1 MSKARQ
7 VALLR
12 GVNVGG
18 RTRVPMARL
27 RELVEA
33 LGYED
38 VATHLQSGNLVYTT
52 SASPATAAKG
62 ISGAIADDLGL
73 DVAVLVRTPKEMAAI
88 VDGNPFAD
96 RVTDPKLMQVAFLSA
111 KPPAAKITAIDSE
124 AFAPDEFAVGRRE
137 IYLWY
142 PNGVRGAKLT
152 HAFWEKALGL
162 TATGRNWNT
171 VTRLRALAEGS

>member
-1 MSKARQ
+1 MSRARQ

-52 SASPATAAKG
+52 TASPPAAAKA
-62 ISGAIADDLGL
+62 IAGAIAGDLGL
-73 DVAVLVRTPKEMAAI
+73 NVAVLVRTPKEMAAI

-96 RVTDPKLMQVAFLSA
+96 RITDPRFMQVAFLSGT
-111 KPPAAKITAIDSE
+111 PPAAGIGAVDPE
-124 AFAPDEFAVGRRE
+124 EFAPDEFAVGRRE
-137 IYLWY
+137 IYLLY
-142 PNGVRGAKLT
+142 PNGVQGAKLT
-152 HAFWEKALGL
+152 HAFWEKRLGL

-171 VTRLRALAEGS
+171 VTRLRELAEAP

>member
-1 MSKARQ
+1 
-7 VALLR
+7 
-12 GVNVGG
+12 
-18 RTRVPMARL
+18 MARL
-27 RELVEA
+27 RELVGA

-52 SASPATAAKG
+52 TASPAAAAKA

-96 RVTDPKLMQVAFLSA
+96 RIADPRFMQVAFLSG
-111 KPPAAKITAIDSE
+111 KPPAAKVKAVEPE
-124 AFAPDEFAVGRRE
+124 AYAPDEFALGPRE
-137 IYLWY
+137 IYLLY
-142 PNGVRGAKLT
+142 PNGVQGAKLT
-152 HAFWEKALGL
+152 HAFWEKRLGL

-171 VTRLRALAEGS
+171 VTRLRELAEGS